1 MNIFV
6 NRLGKICCVQVDE
19 ETTFETL
26 SQSLSL
32 PASCRYSYAGRLHSA
47 ASTFPLIRSLDLHD
61 DSTLSV
67 LLPVIGGGPSKCNIS
82 ACSDRVAR
90 LIGVCRWCQGEFC
103 AKHRLPESHECK
115 NLTGCKQVS
124 HEKNSDKLLNG
135 KCVAD
140 KV

>member
-6 NRLGKICCVQVDE
+6 NKLGKTCYVQIDE

-26 SQSLSL
+26 SQSLHL
-32 PASCRYSYAGRLHSA
+32 PISCRYSYAGRLHP
-47 ASTFPLIRSLDLHD
+47 STSPLPLIHSLRLHD
-61 DSTLSV
+61 NSTLNI
-67 LLPVIGGGPSKCNIS
+67 LLPIVGGGPAKCHIS
-82 ACSDRVAR
+82 ACTDRVAR

-103 AKHRLPESHECK
+103 TKHRLPESHECK

-124 HEKNSDKLLNG
+124 HAKNSDKLLNG

>member
-1 MNIFV
+1 MNIFI
-6 NRLGKICCVQVDE
+6 NKLGETACVQVDE
-19 ETTFETL
+19 ETTFG
-26 SQSLSL
+26 SLSESLDL
-32 PASCRYSYAGRLHSA
+32 PLSCRYSYAGRVY
-47 ASTFPLIRSLDLHD
+47 ASGSPSPLIRSLSLHD
-61 DSTLSV
+61 NSTLNI
-67 LLPVIGGGPSKCNIS
+67 LLPVIGGGPAKCHIP
-82 ACSDRVAR
+82 ACADRAAR